1 MPTQR
6 SLLCDE
12 NPISSV
18 DCGKSHWGIG
28 SLHGRMLAFY
38 YSSEQTVGIWFKE
51 PQLDTVNTW
60 SEGTMLQHLGIE
72 ITEIGEDYI
81 EGTMPA
87 DERTF
92 QPFKLVHG
100 GANVVLAE
108 SLGSIG
114 AQLTIDP
121 DKYFCVGQEVNANHV
136 RGVRKGTVR
145 GRATQTYKGKTSQV
159 WEIKLFDDRNKL
171 TCISRLT
178 VAVVK
183 HNKT

>member
-1 MPTQR
+1 M
-6 SLLCDE
+6 S
-12 NPISSV
+12 
-18 DCGKSHWGIG
+18 
-28 SLHGRMLAFY
+28 
-38 YSSEQTVGIWFKE
+38 IWFLPPELSVINSWNK
-51 PQLDTVNTW
+51 
-60 SEGTMLQHLGIE
+60 GTMLEHLGIE
-72 ITEIGEDYI
+72 ITEVGEDYI

-87 DERTF
+87 DNRTF

-121 DKYFCVGQEVNANHV
+121 AQYYCVGQEVNANHL
-136 RGVRKGTVR
+136 RGVRQGTVR
-145 GRATQTYKGKTSQV
+145 GRAEQVYKGKTSQV
-159 WEIKLFDDRNKL
+159 WEIKLYDQRNKM

-183 HNKT
+183 VVK

>member
-1 MPTQR
+1 MTIWHQQPD
-6 SLLCDE
+6 L
-12 NPISSV
+12 
-18 DCGKSHWGIG
+18 
-28 SLHGRMLAFY
+28 
-38 YSSEQTVGIWFKE
+38 EQ
-51 PQLDTVNTW
+51 VNLW
-60 SEGTMLQHLGIE
+60 SKGTMLEHLE
-72 ITEIGEDYI
+72 IQITDIQDDYI

-87 DERTF
+87 NEKTF

-121 DKYFCVGQEVNANHV
+121 EKYYCVGQEVNANHV
-136 RGVRKGTVR
+136 RGVRSGLVT
-145 GRATQTYKGKTSQV
+145 GRAFQVYKGKTSQV
-159 WEIKLFDDRNKL
+159 WEIKLYDDRGKL

-183 HNKT
+183 NSK

>member
-1 MPTQR
+1 M
-6 SLLCDE
+6 S
-12 NPISSV
+12 
-18 DCGKSHWGIG
+18 
-28 SLHGRMLAFY
+28 
-38 YSSEQTVGIWFKE
+38 IWFSPPELSVINSWNK
-51 PQLDTVNTW
+51 
-60 SEGTMLQHLGIE
+60 GTMLEHLGIE
-72 ITEIGEDYI
+72 ITEVGEDYI

-87 DERTF
+87 DNRTF

-121 DKYFCVGQEVNANHV
+121 AQYYCVGQEVNANHL
-136 RGVRKGTVR
+136 RGVRQGTVR
-145 GRATQTYKGKTSQV
+145 GRAEQVYKGKTSQV
-159 WEIKLFDDRNKL
+159 WEIKLYDQRNKM

-183 HNKT
+183 VVK